1 MVQEW
6 IVKSGVKSVQLRKQP
21 QPDSSEQNVLGMLKA
36 GESVHGEFLFIRRA
50 SREAGFLRVQHL
62 EPQGGSKWLV
72 SASAGS
78 ALLRKHP
85 TEAEAQGN
93 SVGYAMD
100 GELVDAEYLFCTRLG
115 EKKGGYVK
123 VKHLKRA
130 KERKMRVE
138 PTLDSGEFAR
148 LAEALRSKASGQ
160 RWAVLDSGHDGAWL
174 RRRPSSD
181 RTSNIVCL
189 VPNGA
194 VVSGDW
200 LHLRRGPFD
209 AASERLPFGLL
220 ALPRIFGKPQL
231 GLAGPD
237 EGFLLFQRLEQQ
249 GPKTW
254 RLKCDDVLRETAEAP
269 ARDANP
275 QGVSL
280 AADEVLEGEYVLVSY
295 KDGKH
300 QGFIKRHYLIATA
313 TENEPEA
320 NAPKRQ

>member
-1 MVQEW
+1 MKSS
-6 IVKSGVKSVQLRKQP
+6 VKSGQLRKQP

-36 GESVHGEFLFIRRA
+36 GESVQGEFLFIRRA
-50 SREAGFLRVQHL
+50 SREAGFLRVQQL

-72 SASAGS
+72 SASTGS
-78 ALLRKHP
+78 AVLRKHP

-93 SVGYAMD
+93 SLGYAMD
-100 GELVDAEYLFCTRLG
+100 GELVDAEFLFCTRLG

-138 PTLDSGEFAR
+138 PTLDPDEFAR
-148 LAEALRSKASGQ
+148 LAKALRSKESGQ

-174 RRRPSSD
+174 RQRPSSD
-181 RTSNIVCL
+181 RSSNVICL

-200 LHLRRGPFD
+200 LHLRRGP
-209 AASERLPFGLL
+209 
-220 ALPRIFGKPQL
+220 
-231 GLAGPD
+231 D
-237 EGFLLFQRLEQQ
+237 EGFLLFHRLEQQ

-254 RLKCDDVLRETAEAP
+254 RLKSDDVLRETAGP
-269 ARDANP
+269 QARDAKP
-275 QGVSL
+275 LGASL

-295 KDGKH
+295 KDGRH
-300 QGFIKRHYLIATA
+300 QGFIKRHYLIAMA
-313 TENEPEA
+313 STETEPEA
-320 NAPKRQ
+320 DAPKRQKV